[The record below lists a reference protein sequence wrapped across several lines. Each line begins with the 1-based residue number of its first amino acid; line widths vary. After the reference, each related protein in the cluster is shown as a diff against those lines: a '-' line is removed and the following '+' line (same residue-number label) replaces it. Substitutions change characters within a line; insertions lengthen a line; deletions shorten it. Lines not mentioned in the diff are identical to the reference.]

1 MIWLFPGKTRMGI
14 YCHFGS
20 LSCRLMFSRKVKRNT
35 PASPGNTLR
44 GGRLLAP
51 GTMVERG
58 ATETSALLGG
68 PSYARGPP
76 WSARVHRRRENSGTS
91 RRASP
96 RTSMDMINIGG
107 VAAFS
112 RGSSRARRWWS
123 GASRSSGR
131 ARRGFIRR
139 RCWETP
145 LVTQREETSRNSP
158 GTRPRASRASP
169 GCSSRS
175 SPGRAVSRTPTR
187 RSERGCRC
195 SRTRRRT

>member
-1 MIWLFPGKTRMGI
+1 M
-14 YCHFGS
+14 
-20 LSCRLMFSRKVKRNT
+20 
-35 PASPGNTLR
+35 
-44 GGRLLAP
+44 
-51 GTMVERG
+51 RG
-58 ATETSALLGG
+58 ARPRPRRCSGARATREG
-68 PSYARGPP
+68 PQ
-76 WSARVHRRRENSGTS
+76 SARVHRRRENSGTS

-96 RTSMDMINIGG
+96 RTSVEMINIGG